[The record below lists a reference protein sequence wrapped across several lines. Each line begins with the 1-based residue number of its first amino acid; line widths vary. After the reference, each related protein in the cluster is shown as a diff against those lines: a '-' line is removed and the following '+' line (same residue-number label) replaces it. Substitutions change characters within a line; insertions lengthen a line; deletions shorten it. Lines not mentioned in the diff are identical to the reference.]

1 RFRSGILS
9 YLQISQK
16 TIEIPEASMREEV
29 IISGFGGQGVLFAG
43 KLLTY
48 AGLETDLQVVYVP
61 SYGPE
66 MRGGTAHCTV
76 ILSGD
81 EIGSPFIR
89 NPSAAIVMNIPSL
102 ERYEPLVKTGGILV
116 VNTSLIDREPGRE
129 DIAVIAV
136 PALPAPLGPSM
147 ATTGIGLDSVG
158 EAEVTTKS
166 VNRSAAT
173 PHTGEFQQADHVR
186 ESVSRVPAHRAVV

>member
-1 RFRSGILS
+1 
-9 YLQISQK
+9 
-16 TIEIPEASMREEV
+16 MREEV

-48 AGLETDLQVVYVP
+48 AGLETGLQVVYFP

-76 ILSGD
+76 ILSND

-102 ERYEPLVKTGGILV
+102 ERYEMLVKEGGILV
-116 VNTSLIDREPGRE
+116 VNTSLVDREPDRE
-129 DIAVIAV
+129 DIDVIAV
-136 PALPAPLGPSM
+136 PANDIADQVGDKRLANIVLLGALLARLKVVPFDAIETSLQKH
-147 ATTGIGLDSVG
+147 IPENRRNLL
-158 EAEVTTKS
+158 EANVE
-166 VNRSAAT
+166 AL
-173 PHTGEFQQADHVR
+173 
-186 ESVSRVPAHRAVV
+186 SRGAQLVAEKDTA

>member
-1 RFRSGILS
+1 
-9 YLQISQK
+9 
-16 TIEIPEASMREEV
+16 MREEV

-48 AGLETDLQVVYVP
+48 AGMETGLQVVYFP

-76 ILSGD
+76 ILSDD

-102 ERYEPLVKTGGILV
+102 ERYEPLVKEGGILV
-116 VNTSLIDREPGRE
+116 VNTSLVDREPERE
-129 DIAVIAV
+129 DIGVIAV
-136 PALPAPLGPSM
+136 PANDIADQVGDKRLANIVLLGALLARSKVVPLDAIETS
-147 ATTGIGLDSVG
+147 LDKHIPENHRNLL
-158 EAEVTTKS
+158 EANIEALT
-166 VNRSAAT
+166 R
-173 PHTGEFQQADHVR
+173 G
-186 ESVSRVPAHRAVV
+186 AHMVAEKDTV